1 MVCLRLLE
9 NFKDIRLGWSE
20 NEKYWKIC
28 RAQNVRQDI
37 NKKSTNNKC
46 WKGCGEKGTLER
58 QCKLVQQLRKTVWCV
73 LKKLKMELTY
83 DPAIPLLDIYLGK
96 KQKY

>member
-20 NEKYWKIC
+20 SEKYWKSC
-28 RAQNVRQDI
+28 RAQNVRQAI

-46 WKGCGEKGTLER
+46 WRGCGEKGNFEHCWW
-58 QCKLVQQLRKTVWCV
+58 QCKLVQQLWKTVWYV

-83 DPAIPLLDIYLGK
+83 DPAIPLLDIYLEK
-96 KQKY
+96 